1 MVRGMSGRVAI
12 LVPALFWG
20 LALGLVTYRFGVLP
34 FILQS
39 TLTWVVPGLS
49 MGLFI
54 GGLQLFRQR
63 PRRTRRSEPFPLM
76 PMLGVGG
83 AGFAVSFGVM
93 YVAFP
98 ELSRAPLTRRAL
110 PGFSLALP
118 AGESTEQLGYPTG
131 NVMLKR
137 VGDGTGVVMVQWEP
151 GGAMTPDD
159 LQMIAP
165 IAAKAITKE
174 RGTAKITT
182 IVGPGKKP
190 TDTIVFDTDSV
201 DMEMSMLTC
210 GVRHVLIATAADSG
224 LAPLHQR
231 IVSSFECK
239 PDPAQEDTAHELP
252 FPLALELSGWH
263 LVARDEEV
271 TQVSSDNASL
281 VLRTLPATLALP
293 DLATFIGPAFEQ
305 GGAHVTILEKRDE
318 FLKVRIEQGSDS
330 GAGWV
335 GLFHCPTGIALVLGL
350 ANDDAVAMDV
360 YNRVKATRC
369 LKPGEPPTKWPESH

>member
-1 MVRGMSGRVAI
+1 MSGRVAI
-12 LVPALFWG
+12 LVPALLWG
-20 LALGLVTYRFGVLP
+20 LALGLVAYRFGVLP
-34 FILQS
+34 FILAS
-39 TLTWVVPGLS
+39 RLTWLVPGLS
-49 MGLFI
+49 VGLFM

-63 PRRTRRSEPFPLM
+63 PKRTRRSEPFPLM

-83 AGFAVSFGVM
+83 AGFAVSFGIM

-98 ELSRAPLTRRAL
+98 SLSRTPLTKRAL

-118 AGESTEQLGYPTG
+118 AGDSTEQLGYPTG

-151 GGAMTPDD
+151 GGAMTADE

-174 RGTAKITT
+174 HGTAKVIS

-190 TDTIVFDTDSV
+190 LETIVFDTDTL
-201 DMEMSMLTC
+201 DMELSMLAC
-210 GVRHVLIATAADSG
+210 GVRHVLIASAADTD
-224 LAPLHQR
+224 LALLHQR

-239 PDPAQEDTAHELP
+239 PDPAQEATAHELP
-252 FPLALELSGWH
+252 FPLALELPGWH

-271 TQVSSDNASL
+271 TQISSDSASL
-281 VLRTLPATLALP
+281 VLRTLPATLTMP
-293 DLATFIGPAFEQ
+293 DLASFIGPAFEQ
-305 GGAHVTILEKRDE
+305 SGAHVTIVEKHDE
-318 FLKVRIEQGSDS
+318 LIKVRLDEGSES

-350 ANDDAVAMDV
+350 SNTDAIAMEV

-369 LKPGEPPTKWPESH
+369 LKPGEPPTTWPESP

>member
-1 MVRGMSGRVAI
+1 MSGRVAI
-12 LVPALFWG
+12 LVPALLWG
-20 LALGLVTYRFGVLP
+20 LALGLVAYRFGVLP
-34 FILQS
+34 LILES
-39 TLTWVVPGLS
+39 RLTWLIPGLS
-49 MGLFI
+49 VGLFM

-63 PRRTRRSEPFPLM
+63 PKRTRRSEPFPLM

-83 AGFAVSFGVM
+83 AGFAMSFGIM

-98 ELSRAPLTRRAL
+98 SLSRTPLTKRAL

-131 NVMLKR
+131 NVILKR

-151 GGAMTPDD
+151 GGAMTPEE

-165 IAAKAITKE
+165 IAAKAITNEHGK
-174 RGTAKITT
+174 AKVTT

-190 TDTIVFDTDSV
+190 TDTIVFDTDTV
-201 DMEMSMLTC
+201 DMELSMLTC
-210 GVRHVLIATAADSG
+210 GVRHVLIASAAHTD

-239 PDPAQEDTAHELP
+239 PDPAQEATAHELP
-252 FPLALELSGWH
+252 FPLALDLPGWH
-263 LVARDEEV
+263 LVASDGEV
-271 TQVSSDNASL
+271 TQISSDNASL
-281 VLRTLPATLALP
+281 VLRTLPAMLAAPEL
-293 DLATFIGPAFEQ
+293 TSFVGPAFEQ
-305 GGAHVTILEKRDE
+305 AGAHVTIVDQQKD
-318 FLKVRIEQGSDS
+318 FLKVRLEQGSDS

-335 GLFHCPTGIALVLGL
+335 GMFHCPTGIALVLGL
-350 ANDDAVAMDV
+350 ANDDTVAMDV

-369 LKPGEPPTKWPESH
+369 VKPGEPPTTWPESR